1 MFIDICYKRLVLNND
16 FIRLLLFTCEFHI
29 NYSTFT
35 SLMPSTMKHLILIID
50 DDRDTLEIL
59 GCLIAELSIG
69 VVLKST
75 LIPLSEIKEIRP
87 DLIILDERVAG
98 SKGSELCSQI
108 KRCPDTKD
116 IPVVMISAA
125 PDIGKIAMDSD
136 AEGCIWKPFDIEEI
150 EDVIAAYLP
159 NRE

>member
-1 MFIDICYKRLVLNND
+1 
-16 FIRLLLFTCEFHI
+16 
-29 NYSTFT
+29 
-35 SLMPSTMKHLILIID
+35 MKHLILIID